1 MWHPTARL
9 RWRHKVIAQS
19 WNESYALQQLWIRMD
34 FNPEI
39 AEGMPYEGAREW
51 RDVPTEEAS
60 DNALAPHEP
69 TPKLTTSGPAL

>member
-1 MWHPTARL
+1 
-9 RWRHKVIAQS
+9 
-19 WNESYALQQLWIRMD
+19 MD